1 MKRIKYTIIVLLLIN
16 AAFYGPSIVREL
28 LKDAEQAG
36 TEYSAAYVVETGDR
50 VSIYLYK
57 PVTLSQRRIDSI
69 KNAEKVTSESMMKY
83 YSNDYDDSV
92 FVYLW
97 GDSSGAVYI
106 SSDTINVR

>member
-36 TEYSAAYVVETGDR
+36 TEYSEACVVESSDR
-50 VSIYLYK
+50 VSIYIYRQ
-57 PVTLSQRRIDSI
+57 VTLSQRQIDSI
-69 KNAEKVTSESMMKY
+69 KNVEKVNTENLMRY
-83 YSNDYDDSV
+83 YSTDMDDSV

-97 GDSSGAVYI
+97 GDTSGAVYI
-106 SSDTINVR
+106 SSDTIKLR